1 MPIKFVFTK
10 SLDGYVLNLAT
21 DISRGFPKRLVDEN
35 LITANDM
42 LSAVKSAKTANVTLI
57 NFICENH
64 LIDDQKLAHAAAKEF
79 GMVVYDVQQHLIK
92 NKLKDLIDRKTMR
105 KHVVVPL
112 FTRGKKLFIATADP
126 FDVQCLREIQ
136 FQSKMSVEAVICAY
150 SSILVIREALLSNQA
165 DSIAESLS
173 INSTDY
179 EPTEKIIEYS
189 VEDLFD
195 SNVTSTETPVVR
207 FVNKMI
213 TDAVEAKASDLH
225 FEPYETEYRVR
236 FRIDGVLREI
246 FKPPHSWTSRLVAR
260 IKVMA
265 QMDITER
272 RIPQD
277 GRIRVVISDT
287 KTIDLR
293 VNTLPLQFGEK
304 VVMRILDSSSVKLG
318 IDALGYDEDQKQQY
332 LAALARPQGMI
343 LVTGPTGSGKTVSLY
358 TGINILNTSERNIS
372 TAEDPIEISLPG
384 INQTQINTRVGLDF
398 PTAMRAFLRQD
409 PDVLMVGEIRDLDTA
424 EIAVK
429 AAQTGHLVL
438 STLHTNSAAET
449 LNRLLNMGLS
459 TFNLATSVSLVIA
472 QRLARK
478 LCNHCKQPYE
488 DLPQEVLDDEGFDAI
503 GIARNDFKIFKAV
516 GCKKCTK
523 GYSGRIGI
531 YEVLVITPKLSS
543 IILHGGSSVDI
554 LTGAIDEGFRPMRI
568 SALRKVANGL
578 ISIKEANR
586 VTTD

>member
-1 MPIKFVFTK
+1 
-10 SLDGYVLNLAT
+10 
-21 DISRGFPKRLVDEN
+21 
-35 LITANDM
+35 
-42 LSAVKSAKTANVTLI
+42 
-57 NFICENH
+57 
-64 LIDDQKLAHAAAKEF
+64 
-79 GMVVYDVQQHLIK
+79 
-92 NKLKDLIDRKTMR
+92 
-105 KHVVVPL
+105 
-112 FTRGKKLFIATADP
+112 
-126 FDVQCLREIQ
+126 
-136 FQSKMSVEAVICAY
+136 
-150 SSILVIREALLSNQA
+150 
-165 DSIAESLS
+165 
-173 INSTDY
+173 
-179 EPTEKIIEYS
+179 
-189 VEDLFD
+189 
-195 SNVTSTETPVVR
+195 
-207 FVNKMI
+207 
-213 TDAVEAKASDLH
+213 
-225 FEPYETEYRVR
+225 
-236 FRIDGVLREI
+236 
-246 FKPPHSWTSRLVAR
+246 
-260 IKVMA
+260 
-265 QMDITER
+265 
-272 RIPQD
+272 
-277 GRIRVVISDT
+277 
-287 KTIDLR
+287 
-293 VNTLPLQFGEK
+293 
-304 VVMRILDSSSVKLG
+304 MRILDSSSVKLG

-372 TAEDPIEISLPG
+372 TAEDPIEINLPG